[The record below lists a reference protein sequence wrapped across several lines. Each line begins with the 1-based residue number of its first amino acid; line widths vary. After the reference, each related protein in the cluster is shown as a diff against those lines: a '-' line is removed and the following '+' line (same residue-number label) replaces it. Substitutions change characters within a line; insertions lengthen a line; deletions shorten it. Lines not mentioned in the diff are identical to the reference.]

1 MDPVLKAV
9 LLSWDWKIEV
19 IIVLALA
26 GTLYSRGWWQ
36 LRQRSR
42 NQRQRYRRGVRSRWR
57 LAVTWRL
64 VAYWGGL
71 FFIALALLSPIDAL
85 GQQLFFMH
93 MVQHLL
99 LIMIAPPLLLV
110 ANPMPFVLWGLPTGL
125 RHRVGGLF
133 SQALHRESGFRRT
146 LRAATQPGIIWMVW
160 VIALI
165 GWHDPGMYNAAL
177 RFEWVHNV
185 EHLTFFIA
193 SMLLWW
199 HLTGAGPRV
208 HKQFGLL
215 GRIGLVISVVPPNML
230 TGVVLAFAESGYYS
244 YYEAVPRLWGF
255 DVLTDQQLG
264 GVIMWVPGSMMYIV
278 AALILIG
285 HYLSQEDRKPPLPEA
300 QWASA
305 DAVVAPGLG
314 ESGKVL

>member
-1 MDPVLKAV
+1 MDPVLKAI

-26 GTLYSRGWWQ
+26 GTLYSRGWWL

-42 NQRQRYRRGVRSRWR
+42 GDVRRYRRTARSRWR

-64 VAYWGGL
+64 VAYWVGL
-71 FFIALALLSPIDAL
+71 LAIALALLSPIDAL

-93 MVQHLL
+93 MIQHLL
-99 LIMIAPPLLLV
+99 LIMIAPPLLLI
-110 ANPMPFVLWGLPTGL
+110 ANPMPFVLWGLPAKWRL
-125 RHRVGGLF
+125 RVGSLF
-133 SQALHRESGFRRT
+133 GQALHRRSGFRRW
-146 LRAATQPGIIWMVW
+146 LRQFTQPGVIWMVW
-160 VIALI
+160 VVSLI
-165 GWHDPGMYNAAL
+165 GWHDPGLYNAAL
-177 RFEWVHNV
+177 RYEWVHNA
-185 EHLTFFIA
+185 EHLTFFIP

-215 GRIGLVISVVPPNML
+215 GRIGMVISAVPPNMF
-230 TGVVLAFAESGYYS
+230 TGIVLAFATRGYYS
-244 YYEAVPRLWGF
+244 YYESVPRLWGF

-264 GVIMWVPGSMMYIV
+264 GVIMWVPGSMMYII

-285 HYLSQEDRKPPLPEA
+285 RYLSQEDGKPRLPDSE
-300 QWASA
+300 WASEK
-305 DAVVAPGLG
+305 AVAAPGL
-314 ESGKVL
+314 KQ

>member
-1 MDPVLKAV
+1 MDPILKAI

-26 GTLYSRGWWQ
+26 GTLFSRGWWQ
-36 LRQRSR
+36 LRQRAA
-42 NQRQRYRRGVRSRWR
+42 RQGRRYKRSVRSRWR

-64 VAYWGGL
+64 VAYWSGL
-71 FFIALALLSPIDAL
+71 ISVALALLSPIDAL

-110 ANPMPFVLWGLPTGL
+110 ANPMPFVLWGLPNGL
-125 RHRVGGLF
+125 RRRVGGLF
-133 SQALHRESGFRRT
+133 SQALHRESGFRRW
-146 LRAATQPGIIWMVW
+146 LRIVTQPGIIWMAW
-160 VIALI
+160 VISLI

-177 RFEWVHNV
+177 RYEWVHNV
-185 EHLTFFIA
+185 EHLSFFIA

-230 TGVVLAFAESGYYS
+230 TGVVLAFAEKGYYS
-244 YYEAVPRLWGF
+244 YYEAVPRLWGLT
-255 DVLTDQQLG
+255 VLTDQQLG

-285 HYLSQEDRKPPLPEA
+285 RFLSQEDRKPPLPEA
-300 QWASA
+300 VWASEKVA
-305 DAVVAPGLG
+305 AAPGL
-314 ESGKVL
+314 E

>member
-36 LRQRSR
+36 LRQRSHDQVR
-42 NQRQRYRRGVRSRWR
+42 PYRRTVRSRWR
-57 LAVTWRL
+57 LAVRWRP
-64 VAYWGGL
+64 VAYWAGL
-71 FFIALALLSPIDAL
+71 ISVGLALLSPIDAL

-99 LIMIAPPLLLV
+99 LIMIAPPLLLI
-110 ANPMPFVLWGLPTGL
+110 ANPMPFILWGLPTGW
-125 RHRVGGLF
+125 RRSVGRVV
-133 SQALHRESGFRRT
+133 SQALHRESGFRRG
-146 LRAATQPGIIWMVW
+146 LRAVTQPGIIWLVW
-160 VIALI
+160 VISLI
-165 GWHDPGMYNAAL
+165 GWHDPNLYNAAL
-177 RFEWVHNV
+177 RYEWVHDV

-193 SMLLWW
+193 SLLLWW

-208 HKQFGLL
+208 HRQFGLL
-215 GRIGLVISVVPPNML
+215 GRIGLVLSVVPPNML
-230 TGVVLAFAESGYYS
+230 TGVVLAFAEEGYYS

-255 DVLTDQQLG
+255 DVLMDQQLG

-285 HYLSQEDRKPPLPEA
+285 RFLSQEDRKPHLPESE
-300 QWASA
+300 WASQK
-305 DAVVAPGLG
+305 AVTAPGM
-314 ESGKVL
+314 KQ

>member
-1 MDPVLKAV
+1 MDPVLKAI

-19 IIVLALA
+19 IVVLALA

-42 NQRQRYRRGVRSRWR
+42 GASQRYRRAVRSRWR
-57 LAVTWRL
+57 LAVGWRL
-64 VAYWGGL
+64 WAYWGGL
-71 FFIALALLSPIDAL
+71 LSVALALLSPIDAL

-110 ANPMPFVLWGLPTGL
+110 ANPMPFVLWGLPTGW
-125 RHRVGGLF
+125 RRKIGGLF
-133 SQALHRESGFRRT
+133 SQALHRESGFRHW
-146 LRAATQPGIIWMVW
+146 LRLLTQPGIIWMIW
-160 VIALI
+160 VVSLI
-165 GWHDPGMYNAAL
+165 GWHDPSMYNAAL

-199 HLTGAGPRV
+199 HLTGAGPRI

-215 GRIGLVISVVPPNML
+215 GRIALVMSVVPPNML
-230 TGVVLAFAESGYYS
+230 TGVVLAFATQGYYS
-244 YYEAVPRLWGF
+244 YYESVPRLWGF
-255 DVLTDQQLG
+255 DVLMDQQLG
-264 GVIMWVPGSMMYIV
+264 GVIMWVPGSMMYII

-285 HYLSQEDRKPPLPEA
+285 RFLSQEDRKPQLPESE
-300 QWASA
+300 WASEQ
-305 DAVVAPGLG
+305 AVAAPGL
-314 ESGKVL
+314 KQ

>member
-19 IIVLALA
+19 IVVLALA

-42 NQRQRYRRGVRSRWR
+42 GQARRYYRTARSRWR

-64 VAYWGGL
+64 VAYWVGL
-71 FFIALALLSPIDAL
+71 LAVALALLSPIDAL

-99 LIMIAPPLLLV
+99 LIMIAPPLLLI
-110 ANPMPFVLWGLPTGL
+110 ANPLPFILWGLPAAW
-125 RHRVGGLF
+125 RRKVGGLF
-133 SQALHRESGFRRT
+133 SLALHRESGFRRG

-160 VIALI
+160 VISLI
-165 GWHDPGMYNAAL
+165 GWHDPSLYNAAL
-177 RFEWVHNV
+177 RYEWVHNV
-185 EHLTFFIA
+185 EHLSFFIA

-215 GRIGLVISVVPPNML
+215 GRIGLVLSVVPPNML
-230 TGVVLAFAESGYYS
+230 TGVVLAFAEQGYYS
-244 YYEAVPRLWGF
+244 YYSAVPRLWGF
-255 DVLTDQQLG
+255 DVLMDQQLG

-285 HYLSQEDRKPPLPEA
+285 RFLSEEDRKPQLPESA
-300 QWASA
+300 WASEK
-305 DAVVAPGLG
+305 AVAAPGL
-314 ESGKVL
+314 KQ

>member
-36 LRQRSR
+36 LRQRSHGQVR
-42 NQRQRYRRGVRSRWR
+42 PYRRAVRSRWR
-57 LAVTWRL
+57 LAVRWRL
-64 VAYWGGL
+64 VAYWVGL
-71 FFIALALLSPIDAL
+71 ISVGLALLSPIDAL

-99 LIMIAPPLLLV
+99 LIMIAPPLLLI
-110 ANPMPFVLWGLPTGL
+110 ANPMPFILWGLPTGW
-125 RHRVGGLF
+125 RRGVGRVI
-133 SQALHRESGFRRT
+133 SQALHRESGFRRG
-146 LRAATQPGIIWMVW
+146 LRAVTQPGIIWLVW
-160 VIALI
+160 VISLI
-165 GWHDPGMYNAAL
+165 GWHDPNLYNAAL
-177 RFEWVHNV
+177 RYEWVHNV

-193 SMLLWW
+193 SLLLWW

-215 GRIGLVISVVPPNML
+215 GRIGLVLSVVPPNML
-230 TGVVLAFAESGYYS
+230 TGVVLAFAEEGYYS

-255 DVLTDQQLG
+255 DVLMDQQLG
-264 GVIMWVPGSMMYIV
+264 GVIMWVPGSMMYIL

-285 HYLSQEDRKPPLPEA
+285 RFLSQEDRKPHLPESE
-300 QWASA
+300 WASQK
-305 DAVVAPGLG
+305 AVAAPRL
-314 ESGKVL
+314 KQ

>member
-1 MDPVLKAV
+1 MNMDPVLKAI

-19 IIVLALA
+19 IVVLALA
-26 GTLYSRGWWQ
+26 GTLFSRGWWQ
-36 LRQRSR
+36 LRQRGAAR
-42 NQRQRYRRGVRSRWR
+42 NHRRAGRPRRR

-64 VAYWGGL
+64 AAYWGGL
-71 FFIALALLSPIDAL
+71 LAIALALLSPIDAL

-93 MVQHLL
+93 MIQHLL

-125 RHRVGGLF
+125 RHKVGGLF
-133 SQALHRESGFRRT
+133 SQALHRESRFRGW
-146 LRAATQPGIIWMVW
+146 LRLLTQPGIIWMVW
-160 VIALI
+160 VISLI
-165 GWHDPGMYNAAL
+165 GWHDPTMYDAAL

-193 SMLLWW
+193 STLLWW
-199 HLTGAGPRV
+199 HLTGAGPRI

-215 GRIGLVISVVPPNML
+215 GRIALVMSVVPPNML
-230 TGVVLAFAESGYYS
+230 TGIVLAFAEQGYYS
-244 YYEAVPRLWGF
+244 YYESVPRLWGF

-264 GVIMWVPGSMMYIV
+264 GVIMWVPGSMMYIL

-285 HYLSQEDRKPPLPEA
+285 RFLSQEDRKPQLPESK
-300 QWASA
+300 WASEQA
-305 DAVVAPGLG
+305 IAAPGL
-314 ESGKVL
+314 KR

>member
-1 MDPVLKAV
+1 MDPVTKAI

-36 LRQRSR
+36 LRQRSGGKPT
-42 NQRQRYRRGVRSRWR
+42 RYRRTARSRWR
-57 LAVTWRL
+57 LAVGWRL
-64 VAYWGGL
+64 VSYWTGL

-99 LIMIAPPLLLV
+99 LIMIAPPLLLI
-110 ANPMPFVLWGLPTGL
+110 ANPMPFMLWGLPTGL

-133 SQALHRESGFRRT
+133 SQALHRESGFRRWLRT
-146 LRAATQPGIIWMVW
+146 LTQPGIIWMVW

-177 RFEWVHNV
+177 QYEWVHNA
-185 EHLTFFIA
+185 EHHTFFIA

-230 TGVVLAFAESGYYS
+230 TGVVLAFAEQGYYS
-244 YYEAVPRLWGF
+244 YYENVPRLWGF

-264 GVIMWVPGSMMYIV
+264 GVIMWVPGSMMYIL

-285 HYLSQEDRKPPLPEA
+285 RYLSQEESKPPLPKSE
-300 QWASA
+300 WASQKA
-305 DAVVAPGLG
+305 AAAPGLKK
-314 ESGKVL
+314 S

>member
-1 MDPVLKAV
+1 MDSVLKAV

-19 IIVLALA
+19 IVVLALA

-42 NQRQRYRRGVRSRWR
+42 YAASRYRRSVRARWR
-57 LAVTWRL
+57 LAVPWRL
-64 VAYWGGL
+64 VSYWGGL
-71 FFIALALLSPIDAL
+71 FASALALLSPIDAL

-93 MVQHLL
+93 MIQHLL
-99 LIMIAPPLLLV
+99 LIMVAPPLFLI
-110 ANPMPFVLWGLPTGL
+110 ANPMPFMLWGLPTAWRRKAGKL
-125 RHRVGGLF
+125 L
-133 SQALHRESGFRRT
+133 SQGLHRESGFRQHLRT
-146 LRAATQPGIIWMVW
+146 ATQPGIVWLVW

-165 GWHDPGMYNAAL
+165 GWHDPNLYNAAL
-177 RFEWVHNV
+177 QYEWVHNA

-215 GRIGLVISVVPPNML
+215 GRIGLVISVIPPNML
-230 TGVVLAFAESGYYS
+230 TGVVLAFAERGYYS
-244 YYEAVPRLWGF
+244 YYTAVPRLWGF

-264 GVIMWVPGSMMYIV
+264 GVIMWVPGSMMYLIT
-278 AALILIG
+278 ALILISRF
-285 HYLSQEDRKPPLPEA
+285 LSQENRKPNLPESE
-300 QWASA
+300 WASET
-305 DAVVAPGLG
+305 AVAAPGL
-314 ESGKVL
+314 KK

>member
-1 MDPVLKAV
+1 MDPVLKAI

-26 GTLYSRGWWQ
+26 GTLYSRGWWV

-42 NQRQRYRRGVRSRWR
+42 GDARRYRRTVRSRWR
-57 LAVTWRL
+57 LAVPWRL
-64 VAYWGGL
+64 VSYWGGL
-71 FFIALALLSPIDAL
+71 LFIALALLSPIDAL

-110 ANPMPFVLWGLPTGL
+110 ANPMPFVLWGLPAGW
-125 RHRVGGLF
+125 RRKVGGLF
-133 SQALHRESGFRRT
+133 SQALHRDSGFRRWLRT
-146 LRAATQPGIIWMVW
+146 LTQPGIVWMAW

-177 RFEWVHNV
+177 RYEWVHDV
-185 EHLTFFIA
+185 EHLSFFIA

-215 GRIGLVISVVPPNML
+215 GRIGLVMSVVPPNML
-230 TGVVLAFAESGYYS
+230 TGVVLSFATQGYYS
-244 YYEAVPRLWGF
+244 YYESVPRLWGF

-264 GVIMWVPGSMMYIV
+264 GVIMWVPGSMMYII

-285 HYLSQEDRKPPLPEA
+285 RYLSQEDRKPQLPESE
-300 QWASA
+300 WASEK
-305 DAVVAPGLG
+305 AVAAPGL
-314 ESGKVL
+314 KQ